1 QTCALPILFV
11 TTERFVRVECVRP
24 RIFRGSLQFAP
35 GFCSSP
41 PSASPSCCSR
51 HHRSVLCCF
60 CPLNR
65 ITIQERPS
73 RDLCAPQCFNS
84 GGTQKF
90 RERRSTKRDRQKRV
104 LWQFPVT
111 CGVFSNRVAGANA
124 R

>member
-1 QTCALPILFV
+1 MFV
-11 TTERFVRVECVRP
+11 TTERFIRVECVRT
-24 RIFRGSLQFAP
+24 RIFCGSLQFAP

-51 HHRSVLCCF
+51 HHRSVLCCI
-60 CPLNR
+60 CPLIR

-73 RDLCAPQCFNS
+73 RDLFAPQCFNS

-90 RERRSTKRDRQKRV
+90 RERRSSKRERQKRV

-111 CGVFSNRVAGANA
+111 CGVFSNRAAGADA